1 MIKDNK
7 VCILCGKKYSFC
19 NRCEEYDH
27 LPRWMA
33 IYCSE
38 NCKDIF
44 NIISGY
50 NMKLKTKEEAAN
62 ALGKCNLSKKDQF
75 NKACQGY
82 INEILDT
89 KEETVQEPVVV
100 NTIFGTN
107 EFAEAKAE
115 TEPQDKPKRMR
126 NVKRK

>member
-7 VCILCGKKYSFC
+7 ICILCGKKYSFC

-38 NCKDIF
+38 NCKNIF
-44 NIISGY
+44 NTISGY
-50 NMKLKTKEEAAN
+50 NMKLKTKEEAAS
-62 ALGKCNLSKKDQF
+62 ALGECDLSKKNQF
-75 NKACQGY
+75 NQACQQY
-82 INEILDT
+82 IDEILDA
-89 KEETVQEPVVV
+89 KEEPVKEPVVV
-100 NTIFGTN
+100 NTIF
-107 EFAEAKAE
+107 KAE
-115 TEPQDKPKRMR
+115 ESTEIIAEPQDKPKHIR

>member
-7 VCILCGKKYSFC
+7 ICILCGKKYSFC

-38 NCKDIF
+38 NCKNIF
-44 NIISGY
+44 NTISGY
-50 NMKLKTKEEAAN
+50 NMKLKTKEEAAS
-62 ALGKCNLSKKDQF
+62 ALGECDLSKKSQF
-75 NKACQGY
+75 NQACQKY
-82 INEILDT
+82 IDEILDI
-89 KEETVQEPVVV
+89 KEEPVKEPVVV
-100 NTIFGTN
+100 NTIF
-107 EFAEAKAE
+107 KAE
-115 TEPQDKPKRMR
+115 ESTEIIAEPQDKPKHIR